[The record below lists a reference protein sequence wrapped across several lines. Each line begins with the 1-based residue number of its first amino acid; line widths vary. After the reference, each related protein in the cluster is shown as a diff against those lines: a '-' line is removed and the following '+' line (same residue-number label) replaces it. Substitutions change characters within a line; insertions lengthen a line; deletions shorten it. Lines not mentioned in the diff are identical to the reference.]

1 MSKKIIIYKETLQKD
16 QRIIDP
22 IIDLYDLEDN
32 ILYEHGWLY
41 NNYWPTDKFKNLID
55 YIMSIHPM
63 LIMDD
68 PKFWDMGLQ
77 GYDVYNHCL
86 DELSQKEGIEY

>member
-1 MSKKIIIYKETLQKD
+1 MSRKITIYNENIEKD
-16 QRIIDP
+16 QRIPDP
-22 IIDLYDLEDN
+22 VIDLYDLDDDL
-32 ILYEHGWLY
+32 LYEHEWLF
-41 NNYWPTDKFKNLID
+41 NNFWPTPKFKNLID

-63 LIMDD
+63 LIQDD

-77 GYDVYNHCL
+77 GYDVYNHAS